1 MSLSQW
7 LLSFFAGR
15 TVDRNTA
22 RALESMREEV
32 ERILTEKLAELQSQL
47 EVSQHAAP
55 PLEELAN
62 TQASLQAI
70 SEKIQ
75 SLTTSLQNLESSRKQ
90 DLEILRAEMQG
101 KISNDLEAAKRSW
114 SEENLLEINNKLG
127 EHYNPQRNL

>member
-62 TQASLQAI
+62 NQASLQAI

-127 EHYNPQRNL
+127 EHYSPQRNL